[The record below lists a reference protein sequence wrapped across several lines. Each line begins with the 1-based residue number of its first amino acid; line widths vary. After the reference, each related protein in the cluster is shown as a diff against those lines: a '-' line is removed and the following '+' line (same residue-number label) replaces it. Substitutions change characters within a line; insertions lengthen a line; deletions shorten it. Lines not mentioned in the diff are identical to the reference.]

1 MLFYDPQK
9 FLVDLREHLARH
21 DRPLAFLFGAGT
33 SAAVNVA
40 PAPKKGEK
48 PKHKA
53 LVPAVLELT
62 DLCQSAVTKLGIA
75 FEKAWKSITQEC
87 KLRQQQ
93 GNVEDILSRI
103 RAKFDAVGDKELLS
117 GLTSNDLEKL
127 DITIRD
133 TILLAATPP
142 IPDELPHLKFARW
155 VRDARRTIP
164 LEIFTANYDV
174 LFEYAFESTLVP
186 LFDGFVG
193 ANEPFFSS
201 ELVEQDHLLPGAA
214 WLRFWKIHG
223 SVNWVVKERKEGI
236 RRVLRISGSKSGNM
250 ILPSH
255 LKYDESR
262 KQPYLTLIARLGRV
276 LERDGALLVTNGYSF
291 SDQHINAVILT
302 VLDNRNRS
310 SVISLQ
316 YGCLDE
322 LAPLVAL
329 AVQTPNL
336 TVAARDGAIIGGKR
350 YQWRIRGGPMLDLE
364 NYLDVV
370 FDADAKEP
378 GGDGPDFVTG
388 SMRLGDFV
396 RFCKFLDAM
405 IPVERASRE

>member
-1 MLFYDPQK
+1 
-9 FLVDLREHLARH
+9 
-21 DRPLAFLFGAGT
+21 
-33 SAAVNVA
+33 
-40 PAPKKGEK
+40 
-48 PKHKA
+48 
-53 LVPAVLELT
+53 
-62 DLCQSAVTKLGIA
+62 
-75 FEKAWKSITQEC
+75 
-87 KLRQQQ
+87 
-93 GNVEDILSRI
+93 
-103 RAKFDAVGDKELLS
+103 
-117 GLTSNDLEKL
+117 
-127 DITIRD
+127 
-133 TILLAATPP
+133 
-142 IPDELPHLKFARW
+142 
-155 VRDARRTIP
+155 
-164 LEIFTANYDV
+164 
-174 LFEYAFESTLVP
+174 
-186 LFDGFVG
+186 
-193 ANEPFFSS
+193 
-201 ELVEQDHLLPGAA
+201 
-214 WLRFWKIHG
+214 
-223 SVNWVVKERKEGI
+223 
-236 RRVLRISGSKSGNM
+236 
-250 ILPSH
+250 
-255 LKYDESR
+255 
-262 KQPYLTLIARLGRV
+262 V